1 MIEPRFLDVLR
12 KIVARLEGA
21 GIDWAITGSLG
32 LALQGVEVD
41 VHDIDLQTDH
51 AGSLEIE
58 RRFRESVVRPID
70 FSPSDRIRSYL
81 GALNLDGLKVEV
93 IGDMQHRSEAGA
105 WEEPVQVTDH
115 IRWLKA
121 HDMQLPVM
129 SLDHEYVAYLQMGRD
144 AKAQLIL
151 AALRR
156 REAGPQ
162 TPAS

>member
-1 MIEPRFLDVLR
+1 MIEPRFLDALR

-21 GIDWAITGSLG
+21 RIDWAITGSLG

-58 RRFRESVVRPID
+58 RRFRECVVRPID
-70 FSPSDRIRSYL
+70 FSPADRIRSYL
-81 GALNLDGLKVEV
+81 GALSLDGLKVEI

-105 WEEPVQVTDH
+105 WGEPIRVADH
-115 IRWLKA
+115 IRWVNA
-121 HDMQLPVM
+121 YDMRLPVM
-129 SLDHEYVAYLQMGRD
+129 SLEHEYVAYLQMGRA
-144 AKAQLIL
+144 AKAQLIF

-156 REAGPQ
+156 
-162 TPAS
+162 